1 MPSPALSVRWVQ
13 KREAHWARLE
23 ALVAAC
29 KRRNVGALSTSD
41 LRELAQLYR
50 QTAADLATAREDPSS
65 RRLAAYL
72 NQLLGRAHNL
82 VYAGHRRERRGLLR
96 FYTRTF
102 PQTFRGTWRYTAAA
116 VAILAV
122 GALAGAVLAAT
133 SPGFERFILGGEMLD
148 TIERREMW
156 THSIL
161 PIKPLAS
168 AGITANNLSVSII
181 AYASGI
187 LAGLGTFYIMATN
200 GLLLGVLGTICHQAG
215 MSVAL
220 WSFVAPHGTLE
231 LPAIVIAG
239 GAGLIVARSLVV
251 ASDRPRRECLVD
263 AGRVSLRLFGGV
275 VPMLLIAGLIEG
287 FVSPT
292 GLEPSAKFLIG
303 SAMFV
308 LLVAYLGFAGR
319 GKTVASVTSQ

>member
-1 MPSPALSVRWVQ
+1 
-13 KREAHWARLE
+13 
-23 ALVAAC
+23 
-29 KRRNVGALSTSD
+29 
-41 LRELAQLYR
+41 LYR

-82 VYAGHRRERRGLLR
+82 VYAGRRRQRGGLVQ

-102 PQTFRGTWRYTAAA
+102 PQTFRSTWRYTAAA
-116 VAILAV
+116 VAIVAA
-122 GALAGAVLAAT
+122 GALAGAMLAAT
-133 SPGFERFILGGEMLD
+133 SPGFERFILGGDMLD

-168 AGITANNLSVSII
+168 AGITANNLSVSIL

-187 LAGLGTFYIMATN
+187 LAGIGTFYIMATN
-200 GLLLGVLGTICHQAG
+200 GLLLGVLGTVCHQAG
-215 MSVAL
+215 MSIAL

-239 GAGLIVARSLVV
+239 GAGLVVASSLVV
-251 ASDRPRRECLVD
+251 ARDRPRGECLVD

-275 VPMLLIAGLIEG
+275 VPLLIIAGLIEG

-292 GLEPSAKFLIG
+292 SLDPATKFLLG
-303 SAMFV
+303 AALFV
-308 LLVAYLGFAGR
+308 LLAAYLGLAGR
-319 GKTVASVTSQ
+319 APVTTRSAP

>member
-1 MPSPALSVRWVQ
+1 MRWVQ

-29 KRRNVGALSTSD
+29 RGRNISALSTSD

-50 QTAADLATAREDPSS
+50 QTAADLATAREDRSS
-65 RRLAAYL
+65 QRLAAYL

-82 VYAGHRRERRGLLR
+82 VYAGRRRERGSVLG

-102 PQTFRGTWRYTAAA
+102 PQTFRATWRYTAAA
-116 VAILAV
+116 IGVLAFGAIV
-122 GALAGAVLAAT
+122 GAVLAAT

-161 PIKPLAS
+161 PMKPLAS
-168 AGITANNLSVSII
+168 AGITANNLSVSIL

-187 LAGLGTFYIMATN
+187 VAGLGTFYIMAMN
-200 GLLLGVLGTICHQAG
+200 GLLLGVLGTVCARAG
-215 MSVAL
+215 MSLAL

-231 LPAIVIAG
+231 LPAIFIAG
-239 GAGLIVARSLVV
+239 GAGLIIARSLVV

-263 AGRVSLRLFGGV
+263 AGRTSLRLFGGV
-275 VPMLLIAGLIEG
+275 VPLLIVAGLIEG

-292 GLEPSAKFLIG
+292 GLDPLAKFAIG
-303 SAMFV
+303 ASMFA

-319 GKTVASVTSQ
+319 STTRSAP

>member
-1 MPSPALSVRWVQ
+1 VHWVQ

-29 KRRNVGALSTSD
+29 KGRHVGALSTSD

-82 VYAGHRRERRGLLR
+82 VYAGRRRERGGIVA

-102 PQTFRGTWRYTAAA
+102 PRAFRATWGYTAAA
-116 VAILAV
+116 VAILAA

-181 AYASGI
+181 TYASGI
-187 LAGLGTFYIMATN
+187 LAGLGTFYIMAMN
-200 GLLLGVLGTICHQAG
+200 GLLLGVLGTVCHQAG

-231 LPAIVIAG
+231 LPAIVLAG
-239 GAGLIVARSLVV
+239 GAGLVVARSLVV
-251 ASDRPRRECLVD
+251 AGDRPRREALVD
-263 AGRVSLRLFGGV
+263 AGRISLRLFGGV
-275 VPMLLIAGLIEG
+275 VPLLLVAGVIEG

-292 GLEPSAKFLIG
+292 GVEPAAKFLIG
-303 SAMFV
+303 GALFM
-308 LLVAYLGFAGR
+308 LLAAYLGFAGR
-319 GKTVASVTSQ
+319 DAAKR

>member
-1 MPSPALSVRWVQ
+1 VAWVQ

-29 KRRNVGALSTSD
+29 KGRNVGALSTSD

-82 VYAGHRRERRGLLR
+82 VYAGRPRERGGGVLG
-96 FYTRTF
+96 FYRRTF
-102 PQTFRGTWRYTAAA
+102 PQTFRATWRYTAAA
-116 VAILAV
+116 VAILAA

-161 PIKPLAS
+161 PMKPLAS

-181 AYASGI
+181 TYASGI
-187 LAGLGTFYIMATN
+187 LAGIGPLYIMAMN

-215 MSVAL
+215 ISVAL

-231 LPAIVIAG
+231 LPAIFIAG
-239 GAGLIVARSLVV
+239 GAGLIIGRSLVV
-251 ASDRPRRECLVD
+251 AGDRPRRETLVE

-275 VPMLLIAGLIEG
+275 VPMLLVAGLIEG

-292 GLEPSAKFLIG
+292 GLEPTAKFLIG
-303 SAMFV
+303 GALFI
-308 LLVAYLGFAGR
+308 LLAAYLGLAGR
-319 GKTVASVTSQ
+319 GAARR